1 MTNILTFAAAVL
13 TAALFSALLRKNAP
27 EAAVL
32 LGVSLF
38 AAVLVALVGDIRAL
52 ADGMQSVLRQAGIK
66 SEILI
71 PLLKV
76 LGISAIT
83 GAAGA
88 VCTDAGEKAAAFLL
102 NLAGT
107 VCAFAAVLPLMG
119 EVVEMLLNYL

>member
-1 MTNILTFAAAVL
+1 MTNILTFVAAVL

-32 LGVSLF
+32 LGVALF
-38 AAVLVALVGDIRAL
+38 VAVLVALTGDIRVL
-52 ADGMQSVLRQAGIK
+52 ADEMQSVLQRAGIK

-88 VCTDAGEKAAAFLL
+88 VCADAGEKAAAFLL

-119 EVVEMLLNYL
+119 EVVEML

>member
-1 MTNILTFAAAVL
+1 MTDISVFVAAVL
-13 TAALFSALLRKNAP
+13 TAALFAALLRKNAP

-32 LGVSLF
+32 LGVVLF
-38 AAVLVALVGDIRAL
+38 AVVLSVLAGDIR
-52 ADGMQSVLRQAGIK
+52 VLTDEMRFLSQKAGIK
-66 SEILI
+66 GEILS

-76 LGISAIT
+76 LGISFIT

-107 VCAFAAVLPLMG
+107 VCAFAAVLPLLG